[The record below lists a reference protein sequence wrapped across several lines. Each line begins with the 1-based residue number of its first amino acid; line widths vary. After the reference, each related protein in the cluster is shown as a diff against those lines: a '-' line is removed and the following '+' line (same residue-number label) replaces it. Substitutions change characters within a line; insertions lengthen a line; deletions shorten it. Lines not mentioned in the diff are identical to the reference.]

1 MVSGSYGVM
10 LVSWRGG
17 EWLIWCNAGIV
28 AGGEWFIWC
37 NAGIVTGW

>member
-1 MVSGSYGVM
+1 MSGSYGVM

-28 AGGEWFIWC
+28 
-37 NAGIVTGW
+37 TGW